1 MSCRTRV
8 PAYSFSLSTT
18 RAPKRAVSCS
28 MHVKT
33 VLLQSTGGGE
43 PIDGNT
49 YVQCRALRGQGREMG
64 LY

>member
-8 PAYSFSLSTT
+8 PAYSFSLSIT

-28 MHVKT
+28 MHAKT
-33 VLLQSTGGGE
+33 VVLRSTGRE
-43 PIDGNT
+43 PTDCNT
-49 YVQCRALRGQGREMG
+49 YVQCRALRGQGREKG